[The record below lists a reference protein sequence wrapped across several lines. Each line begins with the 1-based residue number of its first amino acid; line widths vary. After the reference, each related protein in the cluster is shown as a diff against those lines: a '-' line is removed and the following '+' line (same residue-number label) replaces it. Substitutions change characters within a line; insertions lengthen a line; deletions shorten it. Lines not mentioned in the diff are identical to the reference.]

1 MSLGDLTPEEIRYYA
16 LDPVAWVKDIRNASP
31 DDWQGAILESYVD
44 HPLQAVR
51 SATGVGKG
59 WLFSVID
66 LHFLHVGYLIPWLQG
81 LPGASDQPP
90 KLILT
95 STDEEQ
101 LHTALWTEHK
111 LAIDESNGLG
121 EIFEWTATRIRHR
134 SREYRDTWY
143 AAAITSAKR
152 RDGAG
157 QFHAGGSQ
165 GQHRQNM
172 MIGLDEAAHI
182 EEPYWAAF
190 LGTLSQS
197 YNRLFAFG
205 NPDRLSGMFY
215 RIFHDKSLRDLW
227 RRTTI
232 SGRPHPLADYVS
244 ARAQAGPNQ
253 KILIDTWGRKHPIV
267 QAKVDGV
274 HPTLSLPN
282 TSFSFEEFMAARER
296 VVIPTENDSVQIG
309 CDVARSGT
317 AETVYTIRRGW
328 LFRQVIERHR
338 TVDQVGDKL
347 LELAEQE
354 PDPTA
359 PEYDY
364 TPLIVID
371 ETGVGGGVVDYVRRK
386 ARERGMKIR
395 IRAVTF
401 GGQARHPE
409 RYSNIAAEMWCED
422 AKEPFRCISCGK
434 LFEGHADGETESG
447 VITPSGSLC
456 PRYIPQ
462 AQIPDDDVLMSQAIT
477 REIKPDKP
485 LAGKRSNIG
494 RRKLQ
499 SKEEIEQKGG
509 VSPDRMDSFCLAV
522 VKPRTLRVH

>member
-1 MSLGDLTPEEIRYYA
+1 VSLGDLTPAEIRYYA
-16 LDPVAWVKDIRNASP
+16 LDPVAWVKDVRNATP
-31 DDWQGAILESYVD
+31 DDWQAAILSSYVD
-44 HPLQAVR
+44 HPLEAVR

-66 LHFLHVGYLIPWLQG
+66 LHFLHVGYLIPWLRK

-90 KLILT
+90 KVILT

-111 LAIDESNGLG
+111 IAIDESNGLG
-121 EIFEWTATRIRHR
+121 DIFEWTATRIRHR

-157 QFHAGGSQ
+157 GFQAGGSQ

-190 LGTLSQS
+190 LGTLSQR

-215 RIFHDKSLRDLW
+215 RIWHDKALKDLW
-227 RRTTI
+227 KRHTI

-244 ARAQAGPNQ
+244 ARAQEGPNQ
-253 KILIDTWGRKHPIV
+253 GILLKTWGSKHPIV
-267 QAKVDGV
+267 QAKIYGV

-296 VVIPTENDSVQIG
+296 VYIPTDNDTVQIG
-309 CDVARSGT
+309 CDVARSGN

-328 LFRQVIERHR
+328 LFRQIIERHR
-338 TVDQVGDKL
+338 TVDQIGDKL
-347 LELAEQE
+347 LELAEEE
-354 PDPTA
+354 PDATA
-359 PEYDY
+359 AEHDY
-364 TPLIVID
+364 SPLIVID

-386 ARERGMKIR
+386 ARGLKIR

-409 RYSNIAAEMWCED
+409 KYFNIAAEMWCED
-422 AKEPFRCISCGK
+422 AKEPFRCERCGRW
-434 LFEGHADGETESG
+434 FEAHLDDETEAG
-447 VITPSGSLC
+447 VIIPSKSDC
-456 PRYIPQ
+456 PRYLPL
-462 AQIPDDDVLMSQAIT
+462 AQIPDDDTLMTQAIT
-477 REIKPDKP
+477 REIKPIAP

-494 RRKLQ
+494 RRQLQ
-499 SKEEIEQKGG
+499 SKEEIQQKGG
-509 VSPDRMDSFCLAV
+509 VSPDRMDSFCLSV
-522 VKPRTLRVH
+522 VKPRMLRVL